1 MACDEMKRHK
11 LGSNGMACLSKTV
24 NEWHV
29 NIRKTKRNVI
39 GNFFDTYCTSCDVC
53 AQASPHSNVSLLE
66 LKCHVMC
73 YGEGLEPRLFL
84 SMYIHVPLKMSYVH
98 VPFIM
103 CHYNDSFDMEGML
116 GHVRDVAQDFL
127 NGICSYMYV
136 HVHGSVFL
144 EFPVARICMP
154 IMCWSWNVRKSRWYL
169 EPEYRDILHQ
179 LPHD

>member
-1 MACDEMKRHK
+1 
-11 LGSNGMACLSKTV
+11 
-24 NEWHV
+24 
-29 NIRKTKRNVI
+29 
-39 GNFFDTYCTSCDVC
+39 
-53 AQASPHSNVSLLE
+53 
-66 LKCHVMC
+66 MC

-98 VPFIM
+98 VPFIT
-103 CHYNDSFDMEGML
+103 CHYNVCFFDMEGML
-116 GHVRDVAQDFL
+116 GHVRDVAQDF
-127 NGICSYMYV
+127 GICSYMYV

-179 LPHD
+179 LPHDCILTFSFLTSPLLLSLSLSLFFLLQNIVHELQNAMMRSNYSDFVFTC